1 MPHESATP
9 GTLELLWLTSDP
21 AGLRT
26 RLGEIGAHPDDGDGV
41 SLPPVDIVLVK
52 DDGPAD
58 RLIVG
63 SNRAPVAAERSA
75 ESGVSL
81 AALGWATVDAER
93 AASEFGRPL
102 LGDALEDALLG
113 ARAQR
118 LGAGGRLTL
127 ILLEPATE
135 GPLAAALARNGEGP
149 VCLYVAGGT
158 GAPAGDSTSDTPMGP
173 GRVAWPSRTGHF
185 VILLSG

>member
-1 MPHESATP
+1 MSHESASL
-9 GTLELLWLTSDP
+9 GTLELLWLTSDV

-26 RLGEIGAHPDDGDGV
+26 RLGEIGAHPVEGDRV
-41 SLPPVDIVLVK
+41 SLPPVDLVLVQ
-52 DDGPAD
+52 DEGPAD

-63 SNRAPVAAERSA
+63 LSGAPVAAEPTA
-75 ESGVSL
+75 GSGLSL

-93 AASEFGRPL
+93 AASEFGRPF
-102 LGDALEDALLG
+102 LGEPLEDALLG

-149 VCLYVAGGT
+149 VCLYVASGT
-158 GAPAGDSTSDTPMGP
+158 TAPAGVSLSPTAMGP
-173 GRVAWPSRTGHF
+173 GRVAWPSRTGPF
-185 VILLSG
+185 VILLGG